1 MKDDGEVPKEMPKLV
16 PFVPNTM
23 PAKRPIHRR
32 LGDRSDSVC
41 ESIHTSR
48 LNLASKT
55 NFKSK
60 NRVSVQNR
68 LGKNWVNPAISE
80 RNRITMH
87 TINEYARKS
96 NNDDDAGKILLGAFA
111 RAIEREA
118 TTSKPPQQKYNMQ
131 LQKEIS
137 SLQVSV

>member
-1 MKDDGEVPKEMPKLV
+1 MTNEMPKLV
-16 PFVPNTM
+16 PYEKDTM
-23 PAKRPIHRR
+23 PAKKPIHHR

-48 LNLASKT
+48 LNLASKEK
-55 NFKSK
+55 FKAK
-60 NRVSVQNR
+60 NRISVQNR
-68 LGKNWVNPAISE
+68 LGKNWKNPAILE

-87 TINEYARKS
+87 TINEISRKS
-96 NNDDDAGKILLGAFA
+96 NNMFLNNDDDAGKILLGAFA
-111 RAIEREA
+111 RAVERE
-118 TTSKPPQQKYNMQ
+118 TSTPKVTQKYNMQ